1 MTEFIKYKGF
11 DHVWQYSGPWLYYL
25 IGVYLCLPIIAYLV
39 LPWFF
44 HKRKSSQ
51 RKMISIFVLG
61 DLGHSPRMCYHA
73 MTFSKL
79 DYFVNLC
86 GYIETE
92 PSPEVLDDVSI
103 DIIPIDVIKNT
114 NDLPFALFALY
125 KISTQCKQIWKILW
139 NTRGTDYIMIQN
151 PPSIP
156 ILLVIIVFIKFFSRE
171 TELIID
177 WHNLNYTILN
187 LRYNNLNHPFV
198 RIVKFYEHIL
208 GHFANLN
215 ITVTKNMRKFLN
227 TEFGLKKNRIVTLY
241 DRPGDQ
247 FQPIT
252 DKLKFTSKH
261 ELFKDI
267 DTQKYKILISSTSFT
282 PDENFNILL
291 DALKEYEGI
300 SNTPPVCL
308 IVTGKGPLKEKF
320 LTTVEELKFSP
331 KVIVKTAWLSAEDY
345 PKVLACADLG
355 ISLHTSSSGIDLP
368 MKIVDFFGCGVPV
381 ISLNF
386 PAIDEL
392 VKDGVNGLITKDKSQ
407 TKESKQVCHL
417 INEVFTDEKL
427 LSTIKNGAMEESKLR
442 WDENWFSVLGSKF
455 DTKQIKGR

>member
-1 MTEFIKYKGF
+1 MSDFIKYKGF

-25 IGVYLCLPIIAYLV
+25 IGVYLCLPILAYQI
-39 LPWFF
+39 LPWVF

-73 MTFSKL
+73 QSFSKL

-92 PSPEVLDDVSI
+92 PSNEIIDDVNI
-103 DIIPIDVIKNT
+103 DILPIQAVKNT
-114 NDLPFALFALY
+114 RELPFILFALL
-125 KISTQCKQIWKILW
+125 KIATQCKQIWKILW

-156 ILLVIIVFIKFFSRE
+156 ILLVIIIFIKFFSRQ

-198 RIVKFYEHIL
+198 RIVKLYEHIL
-208 GHFANLN
+208 GHFADLN
-215 ITVTKNMRKFLN
+215 ITVTKTMKKFLN
-227 TEFGLKKNRIVTLY
+227 KEFGLKKNKIVTLY
-241 DRPGDQ
+241 DRPGQ
-247 FQPIT
+247 QLQPIT
-252 DKLKFTSKH
+252 DREKLTSIY
-261 ELFKDI
+261 ELFNGI
-267 DTQKYKILISSTSFT
+267 DTQKYRILISSTSFT
-282 PDENFNILL
+282 PDEDFNILL

-320 LTTVEELKFSP
+320 LKTVEELNFSP
-331 KVIVKTAWLSAEDY
+331 KIVIKTAWLSSEDY
-345 PKVLACADLG
+345 PKILACADLG

-386 PAIDEL
+386 PAINEL
-392 VKDGVNGLITKDKSQ
+392 VKDGVNGLIAKGKPE
-407 TKESKQVCHL
+407 TKESEHVCRL
-417 INEVFTDEKL
+417 ISGVFTDDKL
-427 LSTIKNGAMEESKLR
+427 LSTIKAGAMKESELR
-442 WDENWFSVLGSKF
+442 WDENWFNVLGSIFEVKY
-455 DTKQIKGR
+455 QNSR